1 MRRVLCFGF
10 DGGDHE
16 LVAHLIEGGELPTL
30 ASLSTAGAFGPLRS
44 TIPAFTPTAW
54 SSMLTGMNPASH
66 GIFGFS
72 TNPNRATRRL
82 DSAASRAGTPLW
94 RLLGAAGIR
103 SAFITVPFTYP
114 AEPIDG
120 IIVTGFG
127 GPQYPEILPATVAN
141 RILAEHPNLTTAVAP
156 TGWTG
161 RADELAEALIA
172 HVGEIADVCLL
183 AMELEPELGVLCVD
197 FMASDIA
204 GHLAWH
210 RYDRDHPAHRSDDAG
225 DELVRVY
232 RAIDRAVG
240 HLIEQAEWL
249 YGDEPTVVVMSDHG
263 LRPAYWMFNANAW
276 LEREGFLRFD
286 PRAIR
291 RMKRKRVLSRAAPPD
306 EHLGADR
313 IRRRRVLDRLRS
325 GRADS
330 RSAFPIVD
338 FDATRAYCYG
348 YGGQVY
354 MSESNGARQDEG
366 LITELASA
374 FASIPHP
381 STGSPAFEVHRKEEL
396 YAGPFMDRAP
406 ELVVL
411 PRDERI
417 HVASAPRPGQS
428 PFDLLDRLDRGGNW
442 SGHHAVNG
450 FLLAEGPGIVH
461 GSVPDGASFG
471 QIASTLLALHGLDAD
486 LELPAIE
493 PILDGSALP
502 RRREVEA
509 IAQTPS
515 DDPAYTSEQEAT
527 ILEHLRALGYE

>member
-16 LVAHLIEGGELPTL
+16 LVARLIEDGELPTL
-30 ASLSTAGAFGPLRS
+30 ASLSVTGAFGPLRS

-54 SSMLTGMNPASH
+54 SSLLTGMNPASH

-103 SAFITVPFTYP
+103 SAFITVPFTSP

-156 TGWTG
+156 TGWSG
-161 RADELAEALIA
+161 RPDDLADALIA

-204 GHLAWH
+204 GHLVWH

-240 HLIEQAEWL
+240 ELIDQAEWL
-249 YGDEPTVVVMSDHG
+249 YGDAPTVLVMSDHG

-276 LEREGFLRFD
+276 LEQEGFLRYD

-291 RMKRKRVLSRAAPPD
+291 RMKRRRASASAASAD
-306 EHLGADR
+306 EHLGPER
-313 IRRRRVLDRLRS
+313 LRRLRVLDRLRS
-325 GRADS
+325 GRADG

-348 YGGQVY
+348 YGGQIY
-354 MSESNGARQDEG
+354 LSETNGARHDEV
-366 LITELASA
+366 LTAELAAA
-374 FASIPHP
+374 FASISHP
-381 STGSPAFEVHRKEEL
+381 STGAAAFQVHRKEEL
-396 YAGPFMDRAP
+396 YRGPFMDRAP
-406 ELVVL
+406 ELLVL
-411 PRDERI
+411 PLDERI
-417 HVASAPRPGQS
+417 HVASAPRPGAS

-450 FLLAEGPGIVH
+450 FLLAEGPGIVG
-461 GSVPDGASFG
+461 GSVPEGATFG

-493 PILDGSALP
+493 GILDGSDLP
-502 RRREVEA
+502 RRRVGA
-509 IAQTPS
+509 ATRTPS
-515 DDPAYTSEQEAT
+515 DDPAFTAEQEAA
-527 ILEHLRALGYE
+527 ILQHLRALGYE